1 MSVFTELLQSYKA
14 AKLRSETTTEELGE
28 QVWAQK
34 TPEMTAK
41 MEEFKQTQRQ
51 LMALEQ
57 RLGEEGGG
65 GRGGEGEGEQVG
77 AQKTPEMTA
86 KMEEFK
92 QTQRQLMALEQRLG
106 EEGRGGRGGEGRWGG
121 EGEGEQVGAQKTPEM
136 TAKRTNVF
144 SLYLD

>member
-1 MSVFTELLQSYKA
+1 MSTELLQSYKA

-57 RLGEEGGG
+57 RLGEEGRG
-65 GRGGEGEGEQVG
+65 GRGGEGEGG
-77 AQKTPEMTA
+77 
-86 KMEEFK
+86 
-92 QTQRQLMALEQRLG
+92 R
-106 EEGRGGRGGEGRWGG
+106 RGGGGTG
-121 EGEGEQVGAQKTPEM
+121 VGPENSGDNSQ
-136 TAKRTNVF
+136 TNKCVF
-144 SLYLD
+144 SLLRLIRLST